1 MKFIDEL
8 YEMYRHKLTG
18 DEEDADILAFSVLEQ
33 LNRDD
38 MITLIE
44 ELSDQE
50 LYNLVGF
57 YMIEK
62 LKAKMAREEFGDT
75 KTAPNENFRNLH

>member
-8 YEMYRHKLTG
+8 YELYRNKLTG

-33 LNRDD
+33 LDRED
-38 MITLIE
+38 MMTLIT

-75 KTAPNENFRNLH
+75 KLAPSDNVRNFH

>member
-8 YEMYRHKLTG
+8 YELYRHKLTG

-75 KTAPNENFRNLH
+75 KMVPNDGFRNLH

>member
-33 LNRDD
+33 LNRED

-75 KTAPNENFRNLH
+75 KAVQNDGVRNIH